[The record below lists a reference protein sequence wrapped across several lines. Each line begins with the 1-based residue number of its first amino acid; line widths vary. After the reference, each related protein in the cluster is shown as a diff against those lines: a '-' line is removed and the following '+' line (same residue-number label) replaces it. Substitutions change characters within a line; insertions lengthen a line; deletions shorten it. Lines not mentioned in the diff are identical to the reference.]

1 MSPLRPVDAWVNL
14 NFALPDEPGYQV
26 GYLFSGLAER
36 IGRGTGGKELAA
48 VMDENGVDRAV
59 LTAGFLGRA
68 RQDLPALTRAVE
80 DFPGRFVGSLVVD
93 PRAGMEAVR
102 IVRSAVT
109 DHGVRL
115 IRMLGYETQLPYD
128 HAAYFPIYAACA
140 ELGVPVGLN
149 VGIPGPLVAGAAQ
162 HPLAVDAVC
171 AFFPELKVVLSH
183 GGEPWPE
190 LCVKLLLKWPNLY
203 YMTSAFSP
211 RYIPAVIIDFVN
223 TRGADKV
230 MWASDY
236 PVLDLGRSVEE
247 LADLPFRGEDRRAK
261 FVRDNA
267 MKLFFG
273 AHGTAD
279 E

>member
-1 MSPLRPVDAWVNL
+1 MVVPRPIDAWVNL
-14 NFALPDEPGYQV
+14 NFDLPDDPRYRFE
-26 GYLFSGLAER
+26 YLFPGLAER
-36 IGRGTGGKELAA
+36 VGRGTASKDLVD
-48 VMDENGVDRAV
+48 VMDENGVERV
-59 LTAGFLGRA
+59 VVTAGFQGKS
-68 RQDLPALTRAVE
+68 RQDLPALARAVE
-80 DFPGRFVGSLVVD
+80 EFPDRFAGSLVVD

-128 HAAYFPIYAACA
+128 HAAYFPVYAVCA

-162 HPLAVDAVC
+162 DPFPVDSVC

-211 RYIPAVIIDFVN
+211 RYIPRPIIDFVN
-223 TRGADKV
+223 TRGAHKV

-236 PVLDLGRSVEE
+236 PVLDLARSVNE
-247 LADLPFRGEDRRAK
+247 LAEIPFRDEDRRAK
-261 FVRDNA
+261 FVRENA
-267 MKLFFG
+267 LRLFFSDQVAG
-273 AHGTAD
+273 I
-279 E
+279 